1 MPKLVMERKA
11 SDNKYLHRDFHI
23 SSDNGISYVGDK
35 YGDVGVENFLR
46 KFAKSY
52 FQLLVVEV
60 REKGLIAIKE
70 YIENIYKVEETE
82 DAIEINL
89 AENVLNVKVKY
100 CPAVKY
106 MKEQGHTPSKWY
118 KMSTSVVYEQLAKDC
133 GLKFAMGDYNDENG
147 QTEYSFSN

>member
-35 YGDVGVENFLR
+35 YGDIGVENFLR

-70 YIENIYKVEETE
+70 YIEK
-82 DAIEINL
+82 NL
-89 AENVLNVKVKY
+89 AK
-100 CPAVKY
+100 
-106 MKEQGHTPSKWY
+106 
-118 KMSTSVVYEQLAKDC
+118 KMLIC
-133 GLKFAMGDYNDENG
+133 
-147 QTEYSFSN
+147 